1 MALVVKDRVRE
12 TSSSTGT
19 GTFTLSGAVNGFQS
33 FSVIGDGNTT
43 YYAIIDLTN
52 NEWEVGVGTYTSSGT
67 TLSRD
72 TILESTNGGSAVNFS
87 AGVKDVFCTYPAER
101 SVDTEL
107 IQTLNNKTL
116 ASPTIT
122 GDTTINAQGDLRFAD
137 ADSSNYVAFQAP
149 ATVTTNVL
157 WTLPAADGS
166 ANQVL
171 KTDGSGNL
179 GWVTPNAGT
188 VTSVD
193 VSGGTTGLTTSG
205 GPVTSS
211 GTVTLAGTLNV
222 ANGGTGAATLTA
234 NNVILGNGTSAV
246 QFVAPGTNGNV
257 LTSNGT
263 TWTSAAAGASLSGQT
278 DTGTPFETS
287 LGSGAGAVS
296 TGVNNTFIG
305 YEAGNDNT
313 TGTNNT
319 AVGFSALDVNT
330 TGARNTAIGANAL
343 GGNTTGQN
351 NTAIGSTALFANT
364 TGQGGVAI
372 GRNSLTANT
381 TGFANVAIGADS
393 SLKNV
398 DGNYNVSI
406 GYQSAN
412 ENVSGINNISIGYN
426 ALYFNT
432 SSDNTAV
439 GKESG
444 DGITTGT
451 QNTLI
456 GSNSASS
463 GTNDLTT
470 GSNNIVIGY
479 NAAASSGTV
488 SNEITFGNSSIT
500 KLRIPGISIDWDA
513 NLVPF
518 RNIPQNSQS
527 AAYTLVASDSGKHIL
542 HPSADTTARTFT
554 IPANGSVPFPIGT
567 AVTFINQ
574 NGAGVVTIA
583 ITTDTMRLA
592 GAGTTGSRTL
602 AANGVA
608 TAIKITST
616 EWIISGTGLT

>member
-179 GWVTPNAGT
+179 GWANAGT

-222 ANGGTGAATLTA
+222 ANGGTGATTLTA

-278 DTGTPFETS
+278 DSATPFETS
-287 LGSGAGAVS
+287 LGSGAGAVN

-330 TGARNTAIGANAL
+330 TGGSNVAVGANSLGANTNGDSNVAVGQIALQLNTSGGANVAL
-343 GGNTTGQN
+343 GRGALANNVTGNFNVSVGYN
-351 NTAIGSTALFANT
+351 AIAEG
-364 TGQGGVAI
+364 
-372 GRNSLTANT
+372 NSSE
-381 TGFANVAIGADS
+381 NVAIG
-393 SLKNV
+393 
-398 DGNYNVSI
+398 
-406 GYQSAN
+406 YQSGAN
-412 ENVSGINNISIGYN
+412 
-426 ALYFNT
+426 
-432 SSDNTAV
+432 
-439 GKESG
+439 
-444 DGITTGT
+444 IT
-451 QNTLI
+451 
-456 GSNSASS
+456 S
-463 GTNDLTT
+463 GT
-470 GSNNIVIGY
+470 NNIVIGY
-479 NAAASSGTV
+479 NSDVSSNV
-488 SNEITFGNSSIT
+488 ASNEITFGNSSIT
-500 KLRIPGISIDWDA
+500 KLRVPGISIDWDS

-527 AAYTLVASDSGKHIL
+527 AAYTLVAADSGKHIF

-554 IPANGSVPFPIGT
+554 IPANSSVPFPIGT

-574 NGAGVVTIA
+574 NGAGTVTIA